1 MARVIGSDSLAPSLR
16 IRHRTDAD
24 GLHLPRVTESAS
36 ALLAWARGDGDPAIL
51 EQRLAALRQALL
63 GSPYYVETLGRAG
76 LSPSDLQS
84 PGDLPHFPL
93 LSRATLQ
100 ARANDLPAFDPA
112 GSQAA
117 EQSLIQTSGSSG
129 EPIAVLKDG
138 YDQLHMWAVLRFW
151 LGWLGIEPPPRP
163 RVVLACSLPG
173 GIEYSV
179 RLPLLDRG
187 ALHRISL
194 RKETA
199 LRRWRKVTPD
209 IAFTD
214 PAGLHWMADQER
226 LPLPHLLLSSAQH
239 LSPHERRRFG
249 EALAAPIVNYYSL
262 TEVGP
267 LAWECCREPGRFH
280 VLLPDVWVESVDGEI
295 VVTRLRPSVLPLLRY
310 RTGDPGAVMHD
321 ACGCGYRGVTIT
333 GFGGRRACVFVR
345 PDGQAVDA
353 WQLAWLFKH
362 YPLHRFRLTQQSPDD
377 FLLELAARGIACDSA
392 DLRARLASALGNLG
406 WASPRLRLEV
416 APGLA
421 SPGDKPEP
429 FRRA

>member
-1 MARVIGSDSLAPSLR
+1 MRSVSLAPSLR
-16 IRHRTDAD
+16 VRRRTDAD
-24 GLHLPRVTESAS
+24 RRHLPRVIESART
-36 ALLAWARGDGDPAIL
+36 LLAWARGDGDPAIL

-63 GSPYYVETLGRAG
+63 GSPYYVETLRCAG
-76 LSPSDLQS
+76 LSPSDLRS
-84 PGDLPHFPL
+84 PDDLPHFPL
-93 LSRATLQ
+93 LDRATLQ

-112 GSQAA
+112 GPQVA
-117 EQSLIQTSGSSG
+117 EQSLIQTSGSTG

-151 LGWLGIEPPPRP
+151 LSWLRIELPPQP

-179 RLPLLDRG
+179 RLPLLERA

-194 RKETA
+194 QRETA
-199 LRRWRKVTPD
+199 LHRWRKVAPD
-209 IAFTD
+209 IVFTD
-214 PAGLHWMADQER
+214 PAGLHWMAAQER
-226 LPLPHLLLSSAQH
+226 LPLPRLLLTSAQY

-267 LAWECCREPGRFH
+267 VAWECCEGPGRFH
-280 VLLPDVWVESVDGEI
+280 VLLPDVWVESVQGEI

-310 RTGDPGAVMHD
+310 RTGDHGHVVPD
-321 ACGCGYRGVTIT
+321 ACPCGYHGQTIT
-333 GFGGRRACVFVR
+333 GFSGRRACVFTR

-362 YPLHRFRLTQQSPDD
+362 YPLDRFRLTQRGPND
-377 FLLELAARGIACDSA
+377 FLLELAASGIACDTE
-392 DLRARLASALGNLG
+392 DLRVRLASALAKLG
-406 WASPRLRLEV
+406 WPSPRLHLEV
-416 APGLA
+416 TPELA
-421 SPGDKPEP
+421 SAGVKPDP